1 VVGALPP
8 ERLKAMNEQQATD
21 AVIEMMFG
29 TVAQHERD
37 AEILIGRG
45 RRAHRARHVDRS
57 GAARLQVRG
66 LTTEATRG
74 ASALRGVDFDL
85 WPGEV
90 LGIAGVDGNGQKHL
104 AEVLAGQRA
113 ASSGSIVL
121 NGADVTAD
129 AVPERRRQ
137 ACAT

>member
-1 VVGALPP
+1 
-8 ERLKAMNEQQATD
+8 MNEGEATD

-45 RRAHRARHVDRS
+45 RQAHRARTVDRS
-57 GAARLQVRG
+57 GAPRLQVRG

-74 ASALRGVDFDL
+74 ASPLRGVDFDL

-90 LGIAGVDGNGQKHL
+90 LGH
-104 AEVLAGQRA
+104 RR
-113 ASSGSIVL
+113 
-121 NGADVTAD
+121 
-129 AVPERRRQ
+129 RRRQ
-137 ACAT
+137 RAEASGRSAGGAARGRVGRRSR